1 MTQEMNRSAMCFC
14 FTWENQ
20 LVAFAAILPQLG
32 KGVGKAMRMSRL
44 VILPDFQ
51 GLGLGGKILDFMGG
65 VCCANGFKFY
75 IKTVNPRM
83 GYHLEHSDK
92 WKPTNHNGKLRTEK
106 KVVDKYGSLLV
117 RPSYCFRYIGEG
129 IEGYND
135 LMQNVNKMRYDKSME
150 GQLLLF

>member
-1 MTQEMNRSAMCFC
+1 
-14 FTWENQ
+14 
-20 LVAFAAILPQLG
+20 
-32 KGVGKAMRMSRL
+32 
-44 VILPDFQ
+44 
-51 GLGLGGKILDFMGG
+51 
-65 VCCANGFKFY
+65 
-75 IKTVNPRM
+75 M

-117 RPSYCFRYIGEG
+117 RPSYCFQYIGEG
-129 IEGYND
+129 IEGYKD